1 MPNWCMNHVAC
12 RHNDPAKMEALKS
25 ALKDDVFFDHIIPIV
40 WDDRNVEETKDNW
53 LYEQACNLW
62 STKWEASGISWMRFT
77 NEDKLSINF
86 ESAWCPPEGVYQAM
100 FNQGWEIEAY
110 YYEPG
115 MGFVGKF
122 FVKDGVLVDESY
134 EIHDDPIPAELVE
147 MFGIGEVYEDTE
159 YELVDNG
166 DGHYIVKER
175 IDDEQTEVEG

>member
-1 MPNWCMNHVAC
+1 MPNWCMNHVVC

-25 ALKDDVFFDHIIPIV
+25 ALKNDTFFEHILPIGE
-40 WDDRNVEETKDNW
+40 WE
-53 LYEQACNLW
+53 YEKACRDW
-62 STKWEASGISWMRFT
+62 GTKWEASGISWMHFT
-77 NEDKLSINF
+77 DEDKLSINF

-122 FVKDGVLVDESY
+122 FVEDGILVDESY
-134 EIHDDPIPAELVE
+134 DINDDPIPAELVE
-147 MFGIGEVYEDTE
+147 MFGIEDMYDDTE

-175 IDDEQTEVEG
+175 IADAD